1 MLIGVGLVT
10 AAQFALTYAPFM
22 QVIFD
27 TRPVAFFDGV
37 AVVAAGVAMLLVV
50 EIEKAVWRR
59 LSGERL
65 SDENDPRVVADA
77 N

>member
-1 MLIGVGLVT
+1 M
-10 AAQFALTYAPFM
+10 TYAPFM